1 MMVLTALPIFI
12 KILVNYFVVFNF
24 LWFLLKFLPRI
35 FLNLTIMSFFV
46 VFIKNLR
53 VDDIDKKNKK
63 EVC

>member
-1 MMVLTALPIFI
+1 MMVLTVLPIFI
-12 KILVNYFVVFNF
+12 KILVNYFVVVNF